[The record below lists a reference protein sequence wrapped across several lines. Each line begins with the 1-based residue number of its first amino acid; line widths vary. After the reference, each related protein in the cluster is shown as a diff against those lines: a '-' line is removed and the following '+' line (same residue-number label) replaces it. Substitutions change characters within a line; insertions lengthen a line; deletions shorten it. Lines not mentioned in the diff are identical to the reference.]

1 MNTKTSFGWKV
12 LLAILLLFAIS
23 SWYEARAENLEE
35 ILKNKIPV
43 AQGRCYFKGENFLAF
58 AAGTWMS
65 PRGFMNRVE
74 MCFVFAESMTPM
86 NPVWL
91 VLLGRE
97 GFPKEVIKWD
107 DSFTGTSD
115 EFTSVWKPGDE
126 SVNPPEP
133 AKRREPKQT
142 ETKI

>member
-12 LLAILLLFAIS
+12 LLAILLLFAIGS
-23 SWYEARAENLEE
+23 GYETRAENLEE
-35 ILKNKIPV
+35 ILKDKAPV
-43 AQGRCYFKGENFLAF
+43 AQDRCYFKGENFLAF

-115 EFTSVWKPGDE
+115 EFTSVWKPGE
-126 SVNPPEP
+126 ERAKPAEP
-133 AKRREPKQT
+133 TKQGPIPK